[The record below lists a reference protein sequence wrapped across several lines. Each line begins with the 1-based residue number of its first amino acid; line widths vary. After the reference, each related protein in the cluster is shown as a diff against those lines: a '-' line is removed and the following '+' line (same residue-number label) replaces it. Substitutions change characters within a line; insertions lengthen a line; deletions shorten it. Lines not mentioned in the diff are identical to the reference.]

1 MLRALAP
8 PLRRRQA
15 QLTTMDARTHTPPV
29 KAARSLA
36 DFGLICGFAF
46 REAELPQPLE
56 PADMQAALEIPGN
69 VVWLHFNA
77 SHAGVRRW
85 LAESSNVPA
94 VARTVLEDREMRH
107 RLENVE
113 DGLLVVIND
122 LMYNDAVDPGE
133 VATLWAY
140 VTPRSLI
147 TARFHPLRGTDLL
160 RSEVR
165 AGLRVGSGIE
175 LLGRLLDL
183 QVESIEELIGR
194 LNDDLDHAEDEVLRD
209 QVGGQREALNRIRR
223 LCVHLR
229 RHFRPQRA
237 AIQKLATRPPAWLA
251 DSEPERL
258 RGIADDLGY
267 AIDEAEH
274 QQERAKIL
282 LEELASREAES
293 TGRNLYVLTIYTVVF
308 MPMTLISGIFGM
320 NVAGLPGIEGAGSF
334 WWVMALIVA
343 AGAATLGALL
353 YRQRR

>member
-1 MLRALAP
+1 
-8 PLRRRQA
+8 
-15 QLTTMDARTHTPPV
+15 MDARTRTTPV
-29 KAARSLA
+29 RTAKSLA

-46 REAELPQPLE
+46 RADAAAQPLE
-56 PADMQAALEIPGN
+56 PADLQAALAVPGS

-77 SHAGVRRW
+77 SHTGVRRW
-85 LAESSNVPA
+85 LAESEAVPST
-94 VARTVLEDREMRH
+94 ARAVLEERESRH
-107 RLENVE
+107 RLESLE

-122 LMYNDAVDPGE
+122 LVYNDTLDPGE

-140 VTPRSLI
+140 VTRQTMIS
-147 TARFHPLRGTDLL
+147 ARFHPLRGADRL

-165 AGLRVGSGIE
+165 AGMKAGSGVE
-175 LLGRLLDL
+175 LLARLLDL
-183 QVESIEELIGR
+183 QVESIEELVGR
-194 LNDDLDHAEDEVLRD
+194 VNNDLDHAEDQVLRD
-209 QVGGQREALNRIRR
+209 QVIGQREELNRTRR
-223 LCVHLR
+223 LCARLR

-237 AIQKLATRPPAWLA
+237 AIQKLAGRPLGWLA
-251 DSEPERL
+251 ESDAERL

-320 NVAGLPGIEGAGSF
+320 NVAGLPGLDGTSSF

-343 AGAATLGALL
+343 AGLATLGALL
-353 YRQRR
+353 WRQRR